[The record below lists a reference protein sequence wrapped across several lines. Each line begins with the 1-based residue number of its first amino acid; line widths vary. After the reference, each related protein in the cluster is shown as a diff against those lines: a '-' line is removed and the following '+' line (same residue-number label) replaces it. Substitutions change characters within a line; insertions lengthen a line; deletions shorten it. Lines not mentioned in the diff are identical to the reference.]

1 MSEQNAANHT
11 KLVTPFHKV
20 LLPLLLLIWIGSFV
34 NLYQSMG
41 DHIRLYSA
49 SLIVAMA
56 TVLIGISLA
65 ARVFALQAQDRA
77 IRSEERFRYYVLS
90 GGKMLDSRLKLQQIV
105 ALRFA
110 SDGELVEL
118 AGKAAD
124 KGLSNKEINAAI
136 KNWKADHERL

>member
-1 MSEQNAANHT
+1 
-11 KLVTPFHKV
+11 
-20 LLPLLLLIWIGSFV
+20 
-34 NLYQSMG
+34 MG

-56 TVLIGISLA
+56 TVLIGIALA

-77 IRSEERFRYYVLS
+77 IRSEERFRYYFLS

-124 KGLSNKEINAAI
+124 KGLSNKEIKAAI